1 MLGSFFALGRSWGG
15 LVWSW
20 GVVVAV
26 LGRLGRSWGGLGAV
40 LAGLGRFRGGLGA
53 DLGSSWVV
61 LGGI

>member
-1 MLGSFFALGRSWGG
+1 MLGSLFALGRSWSG
-15 LVWSW
+15 LARSW

-53 DLGSSWVV
+53 VLGSSWVV